1 MKLQRTG
8 TAADMVEME
17 MRFDDEIDARRVAPD
32 RFEPRADL
40 FARIKAD
47 PEQRGDPGAEAPL
60 RIMRQSGWRPVS
72 NKACPFWCSIRATGI
87 GTLMPPSPPSIRWA
101 KSPVTGPQV
110 NA

>member
-47 PEQRGDPGAEAPL
+47 PEQRGDPGAKAPL
-60 RIMRQSGWRPVS
+60 RIMPAIGME
-72 NKACPFWCSIRATGI
+72 TGI
-87 GTLMPPSPPSIRWA
+87 EQGSPFLVLDQSHRYRHPYAALAAGGRNRR
-101 KSPVTGPQV
+101 SPGRR
-110 NA
+110 